1 MIRIAAV
8 GDVHVDKDVV
18 GRYRPACEELPDRAD
33 ALLIAGDLTRHGTVD
48 EAKCFAT
55 EFGGLGVPVVV
66 VLGNH
71 DHQSD
76 RQDEVTRAIEDAGI
90 TVLEGSTTVLE
101 LHGHRL
107 GIAGTKGFGGGFAGA
122 CASNFGE
129 REMKDFVATTE
140 RYATGLGEALRSL
153 ECKQKQTRKTGD
165 TEIKPRTS
173 YTNKG
178 TRNGNQKEHEGSK
191 AAVKARTPERETW
204 KKQERQPTP
213 RERRRTNG
221 EKQKAPNQ
229 PPTQKETHEGRK
241 KAQNKRETNREK
253 KDEGKLREQANNKI
267 SAVLGETDKKGA
279 KGKKG
284 DAKPEKKAKS
294 KKGEEAEKAP
304 EGEAAGEKKEKK
316 KKAKK

>member
-18 GRYRPACEELPDRAD
+18 GRYRPALEELPERAD
-33 ALLIAGDLTRHGTVD
+33 ALLVAGDLTRHGTID

-76 RQDEVTRAIEDAGI
+76 QQDAVTKTIEDAGI
-90 TVLEGSTTVLE
+90 TVLEGAATVLE

-140 RYATGLGEALRSL
+140 RYAASLGEALRSVQCDALVALTHYAPVPETLVGEPL
-153 ECKQKQTRKTGD
+153 EIYAFLGCYQLGQAIDSAPTALALHG
-165 TEIKPRTS
+165 
-173 YTNKG
+173 
-178 TRNGNQKEHEGSK
+178 HAHHGSERG
-191 AAVKARTPERETW
+191 RTPGGVPVRNVAHPVI
-204 KKQERQPTP
+204 KQAYNVYQLLSD
-213 RERRRTNG
+213 
-221 EKQKAPNQ
+221 Q
-229 PPTQKETHEGRK
+229 
-241 KAQNKRETNREK
+241 
-253 KDEGKLREQANNKI
+253 DEVDSEL
-267 SAVLGETDKKGA
+267 
-279 KGKKG
+279 
-284 DAKPEKKAKS
+284 
-294 KKGEEAEKAP
+294 
-304 EGEAAGEKKEKK
+304 AGVS
-316 KKAKK
+316 